1 MSVRGEK
8 ERRERGGMATYL
20 VVQGVC
26 GVQGLKRGRAIN
38 RIIGT
43 RVWTF
48 RIVTVDSRAELA
60 PVVRLEV
67 TVF

>member
-20 VVQGVC
+20 VVHGVC

-38 RIIGT
+38 RIIGG
-43 RVWTF
+43 VWTF
-48 RIVTVDSRAELA
+48 RFVTVDSRAELA